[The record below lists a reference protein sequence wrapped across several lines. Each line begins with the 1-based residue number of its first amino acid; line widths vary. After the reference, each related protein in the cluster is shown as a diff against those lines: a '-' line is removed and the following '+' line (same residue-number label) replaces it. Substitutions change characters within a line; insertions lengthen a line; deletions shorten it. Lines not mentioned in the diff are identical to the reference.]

1 MKALLAAAAA
11 LTLVSSAAFAL
22 EPTTVSV
29 IGVTQVGS
37 GSVSTKQN
45 STMNFVGM
53 YQNGANVK
61 ADVQQSG
68 LFNSANVAQR
78 GTSSATATI
87 GQKGF
92 MNTTTLTQRGPSNLA
107 GIAQAGQFNFSNVS
121 QFRR

>member
-1 MKALLAAAAA
+1 MKALFAAAAA

-29 IGVTQVGS
+29 IGVSQVGS

-45 STMNFVGM
+45 STMNFVGIS
-53 YQNGANVK
+53 QHGANVK

-68 LFNSANVAQR
+68 VFNSANISQR
-78 GTSSATATI
+78 GTTSAAATI
-87 GQKGF
+87 GQRGF
-92 MNTTTLTQRGPSNLA
+92 INSSNLTQRGPSNLA
-107 GIAQAGQFNFSNVS
+107 GIGQAGAFNFSNLS